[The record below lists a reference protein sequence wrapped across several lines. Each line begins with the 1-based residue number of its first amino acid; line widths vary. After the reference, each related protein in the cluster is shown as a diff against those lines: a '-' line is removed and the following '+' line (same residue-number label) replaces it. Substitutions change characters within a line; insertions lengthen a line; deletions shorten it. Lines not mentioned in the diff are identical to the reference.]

1 MKLKNFLLKFSKFV
15 LLFGFFSSNFQLLA
29 ENKKNCPKDFPST
42 GTKFTFLDENQFK
55 ITITDSKY
63 LQDALNDESLAEHI
77 ALLKLD
83 VVESF
88 QKFITTKISIKPTNY
103 GGNKYTEKFDNSWNT
118 MKKSI
123 ASMRDLGTCIEKD
136 RILFSGEWTKNSIT
150 KVSKIIELE
159 DLYDELLLLSLEDPE
174 FKIEDYPYLLSTENP
189 ILLKEFLKNWK
200 KK

>member
-15 LLFGFFSSNFQLLA
+15 LLLGFFSSNFQLLA
-29 ENKKNCPKDFPST
+29 ENKKNCPKDFPSI

-83 VVESF
+83 VVESY
-88 QKFITTKISIKPTNY
+88 QKFIRTKISTKPTNY

-118 MKKSI
+118 MKESI

-159 DLYDELLLLSLEDPE
+159 DLYDELLSLSLEDPE
-174 FKIEDYPYLLSTENP
+174 FKIEDYPFLISTENP
-189 ILLKEFLKNWK
+189 ILLKEFLENWK

>member
-1 MKLKNFLLKFSKFV
+1 MKLINFLIRISKFV
-15 LLFGFFSSNFQLLA
+15 LLIGCFHLNNQLLA
-29 ENKKNCPKDFPST
+29 EKKNCPKDFPSI
-42 GTKFTFLDENQFK
+42 GTKFIVLDENQFK
-55 ITITDSKY
+55 IRITDSKY
-63 LQDALNDESLAEHI
+63 LQDALNDESLAERI

-83 VVESF
+83 VVESY
-88 QKFITTKISIKPTNY
+88 QKFIRNKISNIPTQY
-103 GGNKYTEKFDNSWNT
+103 GGYKYTEKFDNSWNT

-159 DLYDELLLLSLEDPE
+159 DLYDELLSLSIEDPE
-174 FKIEDYPYLLSTENP
+174 FKIEDYPFLLSTEDP
-189 ILLKEFLKNWK
+189 ILIKEFLENWK